1 MIDTPFPPS
10 ASAIFSA
17 FFAAHLDD
25 LCSWRYN
32 AWSTVVL
39 DEMIAT
45 LNRANADPA
54 ILAVV
59 MTGRGK
65 YYCSGADFS
74 DAMEPMLPSSLVSFT
89 KKRNYSIFEA
99 FLSFTKPLICALNG
113 PAIGTFRPCCV
124 HVSVL

>member
-1 MIDTPFPPS
+1 MTVGHELS
-10 ASAIFSA
+10 LFS
-17 FFAAHLDD
+17 LS
-25 LCSWRYN
+25 LSRSLSLSCSRLHRYN

-113 PAIGTFRPCCV
+113 PAIGTFRPC
-124 HVSVL
+124 VLM